1 MKAMRQLLLLA
12 VILVLSRGALAE
24 GNRPTTTADLEQIE
38 QLQRQAD
45 KLSFGPL
52 GPDNYTLCKARAWL
66 DVALIEYHE
75 QERTGIVQ
83 DALEQA
89 APLLQ
94 KLEADPAYVELNTP
108 HPYASEQ
115 VRADLWDVADY
126 LKRHGRGGCL
136 SCDLAKLEVQ
146 LVWTGHD
153 KWEAGWSHAEAF
165 ARIAEDLSYQA
176 QSVKPGCRASARPQ
190 VVAGETIIIKQHTLA
205 TVVHFDFG
213 LGMVVDGKQ
222 KLDRIVEQL
231 KTWKNVASIQVT
243 GHADRLNQTRV
254 GEYNMKLSRRRAEFV
269 KDYLVSQG
277 IAAELIGTDAMGDT
291 QPIVSCAKQRAQKD
305 REALISCLQPNR
317 RVEILV
323 EGTRL

>member
-1 MKAMRQLLLLA
+1 MRQFLLLA
-12 VILVLSRGALAE
+12 VILVLSRTALAE
-24 GNRPTTTADLEQIE
+24 GNHLTTPADLEQIE
-38 QLQRQAD
+38 QLQRRAE

-89 APLLQ
+89 AALLQ
-94 KLEADPAYVELNTP
+94 KLEADPAYLGLETP
-108 HPYASEQ
+108 HPYASER
-115 VRADLWDVADY
+115 VRDDLWEVADN
-126 LKRHGRGGCL
+126 LKRQAKAGCL

-153 KWEAGWSHAEAF
+153 KWEAGWSHAETF
-165 ARIAEDLSYQA
+165 ARIAENLAYEA
-176 QSVKPGCRASARPQ
+176 QSGKAACRAPAKPQ
-190 VVAGETIIIKQHTLA
+190 VVAGETIIIKQHTLV

-254 GEYNMKLSRRRAEFV
+254 GEYNMKLSRRRADFV
-269 KDYLVSQG
+269 KDYLVGQG
-277 IAAELIGTDAMGDT
+277 IAAELISTDAMGDT

-305 REALISCLQPNR
+305 RDALISCLQPNR
-317 RVEILV
+317 RVEIVV
-323 EGTRL
+323 EGTR